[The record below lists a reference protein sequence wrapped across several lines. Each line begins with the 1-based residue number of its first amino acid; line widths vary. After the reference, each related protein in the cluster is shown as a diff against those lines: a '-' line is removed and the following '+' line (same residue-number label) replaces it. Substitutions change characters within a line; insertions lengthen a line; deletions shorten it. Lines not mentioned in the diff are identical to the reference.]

1 MFPKILVVVS
11 DEHCARV
18 AQQTLELLA
27 PDADGTVVV
36 LGVVRPF
43 RTIYAHT
50 HPLIGRCV
58 RNLLW
63 QTNGEQL
70 RDVQQLVRATAANF
84 AAAGWEVHEEVCE
97 GPIAEEIVRHSRLM
111 ASHLV
116 IVGLCLGEALP
127 LSSRAEVW
135 HEVVRKSPCPVL
147 VVRHMDADEPGA
159 AAEVTEHREA
169 ANQDVH
175 EECTVSAGV

>member
-1 MFPKILVVVS
+1 MFPRILLAVS
-11 DEHCARV
+11 DRPCVQAALR
-18 AQQTLELLA
+18 TLEALA
-27 PDADGTVVV
+27 THPAGELVV

-70 RDVQQLVRATAANF
+70 HDVQQLVRATAANF
-84 AAAGWEVHEEVCE
+84 ASAGWEVQEEVCE
-97 GPIAEEIVRHSRLM
+97 GPIAEEIVRHARSM
-111 ASHLV
+111 APHLV
-116 IVGLCLGEALP
+116 IVGSCLGEALP
-127 LSSRAEVW
+127 LWSRAEVW
-135 HEVVRKSPCPVL
+135 QEVVRKSPCPVL
-147 VVRHMDADEPGA
+147 VVRHMDADELGA

-169 ANQDVH
+169 AKQDVH